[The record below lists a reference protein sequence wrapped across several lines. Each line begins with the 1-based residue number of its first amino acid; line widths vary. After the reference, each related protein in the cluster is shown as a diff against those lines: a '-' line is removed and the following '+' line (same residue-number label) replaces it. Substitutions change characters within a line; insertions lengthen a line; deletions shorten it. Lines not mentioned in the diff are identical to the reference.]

1 MTRAT
6 LARHSFAARVLHAL
20 HALLI
25 IVLLVT
31 GLALGDVLA
40 GRMVLLLGGHS
51 AVNATHQFL
60 GLAFVIAWTALLLV
74 LPNALGRLLRDAVHF
89 RRRELRWPIDFLRF
103 SLWPRRYPAPF
114 HDGRLDPAQRVIFVG
129 IIAAATLLSISGVYL
144 YLSPPFGR
152 AILANAIRLHIA
164 AAWLL
169 VGCVCIHVA
178 AGSGLLRTH
187 RGLVTAMFGNGRVAV
202 TLARALWPGWAL
214 RQTDMESAT
223 PPPADTR
230 CENSPPADHSTENSV
245 GK

>member
-31 GLALGDVLA
+31 GLALGDFLA
-40 GRMVLLLGGHS
+40 GRMALLLGGHS
-51 AVNATHQFL
+51 AVNVTHQLL

-74 LPNALGRLLRDAVHF
+74 LPGALGRLLRDTVYF
-89 RRRELRWPIDFLRF
+89 RRRELRWPLDFLRF
-103 SLWPRRYPAPF
+103 SLWPRRYPVPF
-114 HDGRLDPAQRVIFVG
+114 HDGRLDPAQRVIFIG
-129 IIAAATLLSISGVYL
+129 IIAAVALVSISGVYL
-144 YLSPPFGR
+144 YLAPPFGR
-152 AILANAIRLHIA
+152 LMLANAIRLHVA

-169 VGCVCIHVA
+169 IGCVCIHVA

-202 TLARALWPGWAL
+202 TLARALWPGWA
-214 RQTDMESAT
+214 RHQADMESAA
-223 PPPADTR
+223 PPAAATR
-230 CENSPPADHSTENSV
+230 CEKTPADARGTKNSV